1 MVINVFFSDLAS
13 ISFWSDLIWKSGT
26 LDKTRKKLNFF
37 VSLTFAN
44 AVVIALSFAT
54 IWLFL
59 QVLPGSKTCR
69 YKRTSLAKPSWISK
83 SSATKKIINEFPHP
97 RFTFYAQK
105 MDLNRTSNQI
115 KIKIKRNLFFS
126 FCAKPSWK
134 VWLQKVQW
142 MIHFLKTHFMHRKYI
157 G

>member
-1 MVINVFFSDLAS
+1 MVIKVFFSDLAS

-83 SSATKKIINEFPHP
+83 SSATKKNIQWIS
-97 RFTFYAQK
+97 
-105 MDLNRTSNQI
+105 TSSIHLLCAENGS
-115 KIKIKRNLFFS
+115 KIKQKSKEKGICVFS

-134 VWLQKVQW
+134 VWIQKVQW
-142 MIHFLKTHFMHRKYI
+142 MIHFLNTHFMHRKYI